1 MMRLGS
7 SPLPVGAGRGGGEQ
21 VRARDHL
28 ANVRTFLAWIRAALT
43 LMAVG
48 YVIEKFD
55 IIVQNHSVA
64 LGQAG
69 DRALA
74 VLVVTTG
81 ISVSVGAFLRFL
93 AARRMIDRAVF
104 RPRAM
109 LDMPLI
115 IVAAVGGIVILVYL
129 AQVGR

>member
-1 MMRLGS
+1 MRLGS
-7 SPLPVGAGRGGGEQ
+7 GSTPVGAGRGGGEQ
-21 VRARDHL
+21 VRTRDHL

-43 LMAVG
+43 LMAIG

-55 IIVQNHSVA
+55 IIVKNHSVA

-69 DRALA
+69 ERPVA
-74 VLVVTTG
+74 VIVIITG

-104 RPRAM
+104 RPRAL

-115 IVAAVGGIVILVYL
+115 IVAAAGGIVTLVYL